1 MNIID
6 CRCSYCS
13 NGEVQQV
20 LGGFTSTHTCAVCGG
35 SGMREV
41 SIKTMSLGEIKVD
54 VPAKDIDTLD
64 VPAKRKYTKKTQ
76 TEVVENGWR

>member
-1 MNIID
+1 
-6 CRCSYCS
+6 
-13 NGEVQQV
+13 
-20 LGGFTSTHTCAVCGG
+20 
-35 SGMREV
+35 MREV